1 MTYICTKYY
10 CTNQFFVIVLRIKKT
25 FYIME
30 NEFRPFASPYYAY
43 SPSTITTCEK
53 PMLVAYEEEGVN

>member
-1 MTYICTKYY
+1 
-10 CTNQFFVIVLRIKKT
+10 
-25 FYIME
+25 ME

-53 PMLVAYEEEGVN
+53 TDARSLWRGGSELGKPNILIYGYN